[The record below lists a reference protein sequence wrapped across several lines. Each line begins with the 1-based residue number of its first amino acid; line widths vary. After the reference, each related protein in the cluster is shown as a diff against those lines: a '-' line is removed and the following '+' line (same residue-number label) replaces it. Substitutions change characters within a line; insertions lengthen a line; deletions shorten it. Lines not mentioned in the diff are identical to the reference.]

1 MNGLTRNKVNPL
13 SQRRSDGWRFGE
25 ATLEWPEE
33 LDGGKI
39 MIIVII
45 MANFNFGNLSRPG
58 EVKVVQSC
66 LAVCDP
72 MDDTVHGIL

>member
-1 MNGLTRNKVNPL
+1 MNGLTQNKVNPL
-13 SQRRSDGWRFGE
+13 SQRHSDGRRFGE

-45 MANFNFGNLSRPG
+45 MANFNF
-58 EVKVVQSC
+58 
-66 LAVCDP
+66 
-72 MDDTVHGIL
+72 